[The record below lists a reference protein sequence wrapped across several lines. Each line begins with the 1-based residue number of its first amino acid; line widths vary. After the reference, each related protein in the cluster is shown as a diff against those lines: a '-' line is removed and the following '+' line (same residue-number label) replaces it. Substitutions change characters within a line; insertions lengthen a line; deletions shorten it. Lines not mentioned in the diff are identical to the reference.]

1 MKGTIFPRPFEKD
14 AVTGARRPVK
24 GSTWTYQFTVTR
36 NGKRKTISKGG
47 LRTRKL
53 CEEALSAALADHGNG
68 AHVEP
73 SKMTVAEYLTAEWL
87 PVVQTSK
94 KPATLGTY
102 RHFVERRINPV
113 LGDIRLHELTS
124 GDLIRFYAALRAGGR
139 CDSKSGG
146 LAERTI
152 KQIHT
157 IIHAALRHA
166 TESGLAARNVAAL
179 IPRDAKPKPR
189 KSNEMRT
196 WSAEEVR
203 TFLEAVHADRLH
215 ACWAFAVMTGL
226 RRSELL
232 ALKWQDIDLG
242 SGQVSVRR
250 GLVAIGA
257 DVHEGTPKSGRAR
270 TVAIDRE
277 AVALLKR
284 HRTAQ
289 LEERMRWGEAWTDTG
304 RVFTRED
311 GQALR
316 PSTVTQ
322 TFDRRVARLPV
333 PRIRLHDLRHTHAT
347 LLLARGT
354 HPKVVQERLGHSS
367 VQITLD
373 VYSHIAPGM
382 QQDAAALIGAFVL
395 GDHDPVEDRARD
407 RADISLT

>member
-1 MKGTIFPRPFEKD
+1 VKGTIFPRPFEKD
-14 AVTGARRPVK
+14 PVTEARRPVK
-24 GSTWTYQFTVTR
+24 GSTWTFQFSVTR
-36 NGKRKTISKGG
+36 NGKRKTVSKGG
-47 LRTRKL
+47 FRTRKL
-53 CEEALSAALADHGNG
+53 CEEALSAALADHGKG
-68 AHVEP
+68 AHVER
-73 SKMTVAEYLTAEWL
+73 SKMTVAKYLTDEWL
-87 PVVQTSK
+87 PLIRTSK
-94 KPATLGTY
+94 KPATYGTY
-102 RHFVERRINPV
+102 RHFVERRIIPA
-113 LGDIRLHELTS
+113 LGDTRLDELTT
-124 GDLIRFYAALRAGGR
+124 GDLIRFYATLRAGGR
-139 CDSKSGG
+139 CDGKGGG
-146 LAERTI
+146 LSERTI

-157 IIHAALRHA
+157 IIHAALRHR
-166 TESGLAARNVAAL
+166 TESGLAARNVAAM

-189 KSNEMRT
+189 RTDEMRT
-196 WSAEEVR
+196 WTAEEVR
-203 TFLEAVHADRLH
+203 TFLDALRADRLH
-215 ACWAFAVMTGL
+215 ACFAFAVMTGM

-232 ALKWQDIDLG
+232 ALKWQDIDLA

-250 GLVAIGA
+250 GLVAVGA

-284 HRTAQ
+284 HRAAQ
-289 LEERMRWGEAWTDTG
+289 LEERMAWGEAWTDTG

-333 PRIRLHDLRHTHAT
+333 PRIRFHDLRHSHAT

-367 VQITLD
+367 IQITLD

-382 QQDAAALIGAFVL
+382 QQDAAALIGALVL
-395 GDHDPVEDRARD
+395 GDGDPSEGRGRD